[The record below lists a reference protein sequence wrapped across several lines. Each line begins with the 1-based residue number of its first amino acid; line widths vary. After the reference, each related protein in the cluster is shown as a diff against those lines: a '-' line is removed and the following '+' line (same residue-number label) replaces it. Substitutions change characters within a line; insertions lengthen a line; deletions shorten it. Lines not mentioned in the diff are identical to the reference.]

1 MKSNAALSKPRV
13 LELLAPAR
21 NADIAIAAIDH
32 GADAVYI
39 GAAHHGARHAAG
51 NSLDDIARVVEYAH
65 RFDAR
70 VYVTLNTLVYDNET
84 VAVKQL
90 VDELYRIG
98 VDALIVQDMALLE
111 MSLPPIALHASTQCD
126 IRTPERARFLQDAGF
141 SQLVLARE
149 LTLDEIKEVRAAT
162 TVPLEAFVHGALC
175 VSYSG
180 NCQASQVI
188 TGRSANRGECAQMC
202 RLPYDLIDGDG
213 NRVIAG
219 KHLLSLRDM
228 NRIKWLGEM
237 IDAGIDS
244 FKIEGRLKDIDY
256 VKTVVSSYSQE
267 LDRIVASRPELT
279 RRSKGR
285 VMRTFEA
292 SLADSFNR
300 GYTDYFLHNRRP
312 SVSMASIDTPK
323 SAGVPVGT
331 VKRVNGKTVEVKSD
345 VEFANGDG
353 LTYFDR
359 SGKLCGFRVNRADG
373 NKLQLTAPADL
384 RPGTRLFRN
393 HDARREAMM
402 ARTTARRVLDL
413 DMVLRPVGNG
423 SRIALD
429 ITLHEMPR
437 CTATAT
443 AVVADPSALARTD
456 QTAARRDALA
466 KLGGTS
472 YSLLSLDD
480 RLGPDFFVP
489 MSVITS
495 LRREA
500 LGVLEVA
507 RRASYCR
514 EVRRYSTVTPAL
526 EHTSLDYTD
535 NVANRLADRFYR
547 RAGATE
553 IEPAIEC
560 AKPRP
565 GTRVMLTRYCLRREL
580 DRCLRTPQ
588 GSLLKGPLKLRGAG
602 FEFDLNFDCARCEMS
617 LHTPTKQ
624 S

>member
-244 FKIEGRLKDIDY
+244 FKKIGRAH
-256 VKTVVSSYSQE
+256 V
-267 LDRIVASRPELT
+267 
-279 RRSKGR
+279 
-285 VMRTFEA
+285 
-292 SLADSFNR
+292 
-300 GYTDYFLHNRRP
+300 
-312 SVSMASIDTPK
+312 
-323 SAGVPVGT
+323 
-331 VKRVNGKTVEVKSD
+331 
-345 VEFANGDG
+345 
-353 LTYFDR
+353 
-359 SGKLCGFRVNRADG
+359 
-373 NKLQLTAPADL
+373 
-384 RPGTRLFRN
+384 
-393 HDARREAMM
+393 
-402 ARTTARRVLDL
+402 
-413 DMVLRPVGNG
+413 
-423 SRIALD
+423 
-429 ITLHEMPR
+429 
-437 CTATAT
+437 
-443 AVVADPSALARTD
+443 
-456 QTAARRDALA
+456 
-466 KLGGTS
+466 
-472 YSLLSLDD
+472 
-480 RLGPDFFVP
+480 
-489 MSVITS
+489 
-495 LRREA
+495 
-500 LGVLEVA
+500 
-507 RRASYCR
+507 
-514 EVRRYSTVTPAL
+514 
-526 EHTSLDYTD
+526 
-535 NVANRLADRFYR
+535 
-547 RAGATE
+547 
-553 IEPAIEC
+553 
-560 AKPRP
+560 
-565 GTRVMLTRYCLRREL
+565 
-580 DRCLRTPQ
+580 
-588 GSLLKGPLKLRGAG
+588 
-602 FEFDLNFDCARCEMS
+602 
-617 LHTPTKQ
+617 
-624 S
+624 